1 MCLRVIGQLLEQTP
15 VQELVLQHQ
24 LQVPIGNPGNFFS
37 KLLHFLISDEKFCL
51 FHRDG
56 FVTMTPTLVTK
67 VKFIY
72 IFNEIF
78 ALL

>member
-24 LQVPIGNPGNFFS
+24 LQVPIGNAGKKYFS

-56 FVTMTPTLVTK
+56 IVTKTPTLVT
-67 VKFIY
+67 
-72 IFNEIF
+72 
-78 ALL
+78 